1 MRCCLFQCY
10 SCIKCRQ
17 TWLTILLVISIIAL
31 ICAEEGIIVI
41 DLGIEKENY
50 KKDENASSGFFNTRG
65 NFIHY

>member
-1 MRCCLFQCY
+1 
-10 SCIKCRQ
+10 
-17 TWLTILLVISIIAL
+17 VISIIAL

-65 NFIHY
+65 NFIRY